1 MIMTTEELSARY
13 DMGEKYLSSDDEKE
27 QRHGVEIIGELA
39 IEGYMPAQTELGYL
53 YRNGWYVPKNSQKAL
68 NWFQKASEQGDIE
81 AIVGAGLVYSDMDE
95 DEKAFILIKEAAEKG
110 SATGQRLL
118 GEIYEDGIGV
128 TADSY
133 EAVIW
138 YRKAVQQ
145 GDVAAKY
152 FLGSIYLHDNNIEEG
167 LRLTEEAAEAGN
179 KNAQD
184 DMGDYYH
191 YGTYSDKNLDKA
203 LYFYDKAAS
212 QGVANSQTE
221 IGIML
226 QNGEGIEK
234 DEAAAINYF
243 KGAVEQGNTIAKVYL
258 GLAYL
263 DGQGTDIDEDKGWNL
278 LTQAADDGDV
288 ISMVVCGRQ
297 AYALADSGQYD
308 EAETRNYLEMAGSY
322 FSEAAKQKNAE
333 AQWRLGWMYIRGE
346 YFNQDKQVGI
356 ELFRKAVNQD
366 FSPAMVALGICYE
379 EGIGV
384 PKDKS
389 TAISYYK
396 KAAMQ
401 NDEEAIDALKRLNA
415 I

>member
-1 MIMTTEELSARY
+1 MTTEELSARY

-39 IEGYMPAQTELGYL
+39 IEGYMPAQTELGHL

-95 DEKAFILIKEAAEKG
+95 DEKAFTLIKEAAEKG

-184 DMGDYYH
+184 AMGDYYH
-191 YGTYSDKNLDKA
+191 YGTYSDKHLDKA

-234 DEAAAINYF
+234 DETAAINYF
-243 KGAVEQGNTIAKVYL
+243 KDAVEQSDTSAKFYL

-263 DGQGTDIDEDKGWNL
+263 YGQGTGIDEDKGWNL

-288 ISMVVCGRQ
+288 
-297 AYALADSGQYD
+297 
-308 EAETRNYLEMAGSY
+308 
-322 FSEAAKQKNAE
+322 E
-333 AQWRLGWMYIRGE
+333 AQWWLGWMYIRGE

-356 ELFRKAVNQD
+356 ELFRKAVDQD
-366 FSPAMVALGICYE
+366 FSPAMVSLGVCYE
-379 EGIGV
+379 NGIGV

-389 TAISYYK
+389 TAILYYK